1 MIELRNISKIYQMG
15 EIKLAALDNA
25 SFRVEDGEFI
35 AIMGPSGSGKSTLLN
50 ILGCLDIPTKG
61 QYLIDGIDVSEFPES
76 RLAQI
81 RNEKIGFVFQGF
93 NLLPRLNA
101 LANVELPLIYSGNH
115 NQRKATSIDAL
126 QAVNLKERA
135 YHRPKELSGG
145 EQQRVAIARALVNE
159 PSIILADEPTGNLD
173 SKSGQEIMSLLAEL
187 NKKCITIVMVTHDS
201 TVASYAH
208 RIIRLKDGQIVEDK
222 KVEGTEEKTDQGPI
236 CSRNEKGKRKF
247 TFSELKENLSMAVAS
262 IFSNKLRS
270 FLTMLGII
278 VGVAAVITMIAIG
291 QGASASIT
299 QRISQM
305 GANLLMVRGGSFRQG
320 PARSAAGSVITLKYD
335 DAQAILQDCPSVDKV
350 VAVISRNAQVVYG
363 DQNANTSI
371 NGVTQDYPTVRNFPV
386 EIGSFV
392 TDEDNRLLRR
402 VAVLGKTVVSELF
415 GNEDPIGQYMK
426 INRNIFQVIGVMS
439 TKGTAGPQDQ
449 DDVVFVPLFTAQKR
463 LFGMDNI
470 SRIDVEAKS
479 QSVMSQADTE
489 ITYLM
494 RQRHRIRPGQDDDF
508 SVGSQADILTTV
520 QETSKT
526 FTMLLAGIAIVSL
539 IVGGI
544 GIMNIMFVS
553 VTERTREI
561 GIRKAIGAQR
571 IDILGQF
578 LIEAVIVS
586 LCGGIIGIVLGVGAS
601 KLTSQFAG
609 WATVVTP
616 TSVILSFAFAFA
628 VGFFF
633 GVYPARK
640 ASQLNPIEALRYE

>member
-1 MIELRNISKIYQMG
+1 MIELKNISKIYQMG
-15 EIKLAALDNA
+15 DIKLAALDNA

-50 ILGCLDIPTKG
+50 ILGCLDVPTQG

-115 NQRKATSIDAL
+115 NQRKADSIDAL

-145 EQQRVAIARALVNE
+145 EQQRVAIARGSVNE

-173 SKSGQEIMSLLAEL
+173 SKSGQEIISLLAQL
-187 NKKCITIVMVTHDS
+187 NQKCITIIMVTHDA

-222 KVEGTEEKTDQGPI
+222 KVPKALPDAALGSQGLI
-236 CSRNEKGKRKF
+236 CQRNEKARRKF
-247 TFSELKENLSMAVAS
+247 TFTELKENLSMAVAS

-299 QRISQM
+299 QRIKQM
-305 GANLLMVRGGSFRQG
+305 GSNLVMVRQFRRMVGGGSFT
-320 PARSAAGSVITLKYD
+320 PLTYA
-335 DAQAILQDCPSVDKV
+335 DATAIAEQSPSVAQVD
-350 VAVISRNAQVVYG
+350 ASYDRGAQVVYG
-363 DQNANTSI
+363 NMNVNTEINA
-371 NGVTQDYPTVRNFPV
+371 VTPNYPEVSNFPV
-386 EIGSFV
+386 QQGSFF
-392 TDEDNRLLRR
+392 TEEDNKLVRR
-402 VAVLGKTVVSELF
+402 VAVLGKTVVENLF
-415 GNEDPIGQYMK
+415 GGQDPIGQYIK
-426 INRNIFQVIGVMS
+426 IQRTSFQVIGVMKE
-439 TKGTAGPQDQ
+439 KGSSGFRDQ
-449 DDVVFVPLFTAQKR
+449 DDVVFVPLKTAQKR
-463 LFGMDNI
+463 LFGLDRDQV
-470 SRIDVEAKS
+470 SDIDVEVKS
-479 QSVMSQADTE
+479 EKLVDKATAE
-489 ITYLM
+489 ITSLL
-494 RQRHRIRPGQDDDF
+494 RQRHRIRQGQDDDF
-508 SVGSQADILTTV
+508 NVRSQAEILSTV

-553 VTERTREI
+553 VTERTGKSVFARQSGRSE
-561 GIRKAIGAQR
+561 
-571 IDILGQF
+571 
-578 LIEAVIVS
+578 LISSVNFSSRQSSYHYAVELSVS
-586 LCGGIIGIVLGVGAS
+586 
-601 KLTSQFAG
+601 F
-609 WATVVTP
+609 
-616 TSVILSFAFAFA
+616 
-628 VGFFF
+628 
-633 GVYPARK
+633 
-640 ASQLNPIEALRYE
+640 

>member
-1 MIELRNISKIYQMG
+1 MIELKNISKIYQMG
-15 EIKLAALDNA
+15 DIKLAALDNA

-50 ILGCLDIPTKG
+50 ILGCLDVPTKG
-61 QYLIDGIDVSEFPES
+61 QYLIDGVDVSEFPES
-76 RLAQI
+76 KLAQI

-101 LANVELPLIYSGNH
+101 VSNVELPLIYSGNH
-115 NQRKATSIDAL
+115 NQRKATSINAL
-126 QAVNLKERA
+126 KAVNLKERA

-173 SKSGQEIMSLLAEL
+173 SKSGKEIMALLAEL
-187 NKKCITIVMVTHDS
+187 NKKCITIIMVTHDA
-201 TVASYAH
+201 TVASYAQ
-208 RIIRLKDGQIVEDK
+208 RIIRLKDGQIIEDK
-222 KVEGTEEKTDQGPI
+222 KVEGAQEKPNQELI
-236 CSRNEKGKRKF
+236 CRRNEKGKRKF
-247 TFSELKENLSMAVAS
+247 TISELKENLSMAVAS

-299 QRISQM
+299 KRISQM
-305 GANLLMVRGGSFRQG
+305 GANLLMVRAGSFRQG
-320 PARSAAGSVITLKYD
+320 GVRTAAGSVVTLKYD

-363 DQNANTSI
+363 DQNANTSV
-371 NGVTQDYPTVRNFPV
+371 NGVTPDYPTVRNFPV
-386 EIGSFV
+386 ETGSFI
-392 TDEDNRLLRR
+392 TDDDNRLLRR

-415 GNEDPIGQYMK
+415 GNQDPIGQYMK
-426 INRNIFQVIGVMS
+426 INRIIFQVIGVMS

-508 SVGSQADILTTV
+508 DVGSQADILQTV

-586 LCGGIIGIVLGVGAS
+586 LCGGLIGIVLGVGAS

-609 WATVVTP
+609 WSTVITP
-616 TSVILSFAFAFA
+616 VSVILSFLFAFA

-640 ASQLNPIEALRYE
+640 ASLLNPIEALRYE